1 MTELRFKPTF
11 RAASLKSTTIAYD
24 EDRADKPIGTI
35 CAIPANWECL
45 GDPSAGITIDLRIV
59 LSTSSPPT
67 PAHIRTHVFNCRY
80 GEHLSKEQVAEL
92 VAPSLDTLELVNSW
106 LKHHGVSPTS
116 ISRTHGGGWLTVSS
130 VPVSR
135 ANEMLGVLYWHAGT
149 NDNFPHVLYAH
160 VQTIA
165 PMTRTHFASMPV
177 LCCSRPHAP
186 ASMEKRHVLSRCDV
200 RVTPVF
206 LRVLY
211 GTVKYEPAA
220 TGRNVLGVTGYLG
233 QYPSPS
239 DLVEQV
245 NGGGNNR
252 NDRTPVTRRIS
263 TFNHPGNNVSSPAR
277 LLQLRWLTAV
287 QTRWQLVNEL
297 ERAVPR
303 VDYLHNLQG
312 PIPLTIATSYGGN
325 EQTVPEQS
333 VCTLFARFGLR
344 GISILF
350 ASGDGA
356 VGGGDYLATTT
367 RAKTASSPS
376 SPHPVPGSLVSAVR
390 GARPKTGASFCGGF
404 SNYFRAMSTRWHSE
418 SLPRKLGDMYKA
430 RTSLGAAASPHSRPT
445 IRSSFAVTFGYGG
458 HKLLS
463 AHASFPS
470 LPLLSEPSILGHPAD
485 HSLTD
490 SGGWDLAAE

>member
-1 MTELRFKPTF
+1 MWECGVTQISAVGFGMQMVGTKLRKGGRFYWG
-11 RAASLKSTTIAYD
+11 RVWLKS
-24 EDRADKPIGTI
+24 
-35 CAIPANWECL
+35 
-45 GDPSAGITIDLRIV
+45 LRPHTNAAV
-59 LSTSSPPT
+59 EETW
-67 PAHIRTHVFNCRY
+67 RGMGGY

-333 VCTLFARFGLR
+333 VRPPWHQYSFRKRRRCC
-344 GISILF
+344 
-350 ASGDGA
+350 
-356 VGGGDYLATTT
+356 GGGDYMATTT

-445 IRSSFAVTFGYGG
+445 IRSSFAGDLWLCKDPLDFLKPWLYGKRPG
-458 HKLLS
+458 LNDILRM
-463 AHASFPS
+463 ARTRAARLMGS
-470 LPLLSEPSILGHPAD
+470 LP
-485 HSLTD
+485 
-490 SGGWDLAAE
+490 